1 MIETDFLKQLD
12 KFSLVIKKRVTS
24 SYLGQ
29 RRSIAGGRGI
39 LFRDHR
45 MYAPG
50 DDIRSIDWK
59 VYARTDDL
67 YIKNYEEERNATVH
81 VIIDQSGSM
90 NFGKNIKKFEYAA
103 MLGVGFAYLATKENE
118 KLQFSTFAESLQ
130 IFQPKRGMGHLMT
143 MVDHLNKIKAH
154 GHSRMKEAIMQYKKV
169 IGSKAIVILISDFL
183 IPQSEIDEVLYRIA
197 DNDVKVIQVLDPIEK
212 ALKFQGDFKLRDS
225 ESGTKQ
231 KVHISQRTRQQYMNQ
246 MEQHTLKIEK
256 TCGKLGLQFFSLT
269 SDTPVFDAFYQLL
282 S

>member
-1 MIETDFLKQLD
+1 MIETKFLKQLD

-45 MYAPG
+45 IYAPG
-50 DDIRSIDWK
+50 DDIRAIDWK

-81 VIIDQSGSM
+81 VIVDQSGSM
-90 NFGKNIKKFEYAA
+90 NFGKQVKKFEYAA
-103 MLGVGFAYLATKENE
+103 QLGIGFAYLATKENE
-118 KLQFSTFAESLQ
+118 KLQFSTFAESLK

-143 MVDHLNKIKAH
+143 MVDHLNKIKAQ
-154 GHSRMKEAIMQYKKV
+154 GHSRMNEALMQYKK
-169 IGSKAIVILISDFL
+169 AIANKSIIILISDFL
-183 IPQSEIDEVLYRIA
+183 ISQEEITEVLYRIS
-197 DNDVKVIQVLDPIEK
+197 DHDVKVIQVLDPVEK
-212 ALKFQGDFKLRDS
+212 ALKFQGDFKLKDA

-246 MEQHTLKIEK
+246 MEQHTLKIEA
-256 TCGKLGLQFFSLT
+256 TCGKLGMQFFSLT

-282 S
+282 G